1 MTRPL
6 VAAVFAVALVSPA
19 YGWQKADKSGKA
31 TWHDNFAKA
40 KAEAKRADKILFV
53 VFRCQP

>member
-1 MTRPL
+1 MTMTHPL
-6 VAAVFAVALVSPA
+6 VAAALVLAFVSPVDA
-19 YGWQKADKSGKA
+19 AQKPKKP
-31 TWHDNFAKA
+31 TWHDDFAKA

>member
-6 VAAVFAVALVSPA
+6 VAAVVALALVAPVH
-19 YGWQKADKSGKA
+19 GQQKSDKARKP
-31 TWHDNFAKA
+31 TWHDDLAKA
-40 KAEAKRADKILFV
+40 KAEAKRADRILFV